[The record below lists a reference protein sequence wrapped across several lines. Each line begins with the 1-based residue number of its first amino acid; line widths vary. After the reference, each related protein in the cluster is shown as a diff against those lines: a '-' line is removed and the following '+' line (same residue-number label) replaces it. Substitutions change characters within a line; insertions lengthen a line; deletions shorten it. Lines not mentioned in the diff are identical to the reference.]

1 MRRALAAAAALVL
14 GWGCGSTGLSERPRS
29 EVRVVGSDTMLV
41 LNRRLAEAFM
51 LANPGIPVSVE
62 GGGSSAGV
70 AALIAGEAD
79 LAAASRPLTAEEVL
93 DLYESFDTLGVA
105 YPVAAD
111 ALSVYLHPANPV
123 RELSMATLA
132 GIFAGEVRDWGELG
146 GDPGPIRVLIRPP
159 SSGTHRFFRDH
170 VLRSWAYRPD
180 AEVVARTA
188 DIVAVVAADP
198 RAIAYGGLAYGPEVV
213 HCAVDGVAPPRS
225 AKDSLSGY
233 PLSRHLTLVAAA
245 PPEGAARTFVDW
257 CLGPQGQAVVREVG
271 YLPLWSS
278 SSAGGGP

>member
-1 MRRALAAAAALVL
+1 MRRALAAATALVVA
-14 GWGCGSTGLSERPRS
+14 WGCGSTGPPERPRS

-41 LNRRLAEAFM
+41 LNRRLAEGFM
-51 LANPGIPVSVE
+51 LAHPGIPVAVE
-62 GGGSSAGV
+62 GGGTGVGV

-93 DLYESFDTLGVA
+93 DLYEGLGVLGVS

-123 RELSMATLA
+123 RELSTATLA
-132 GIFAGEVRDWGELG
+132 GIFAGEVRDWGEVG
-146 GDPGPIRVLIRPP
+146 GEAGPIRVLIRPP

-170 VLRSWAYRPD
+170 VLRSWAYRAD

-188 DIVAVVAADP
+188 DIVAAVAADP
-198 RAIAYGGLAYGPEVV
+198 RAVGYGGLAYGPDVR

-225 AKDSLSGY
+225 SEDALSGY

-245 PPEGAARTFVDW
+245 PPEGPARAFVDW

-278 SSAGGGP
+278 PSAGGGP